1 MACACKQKVNQK
13 YLTDEEKLQL
23 ELNKMRGLE
32 KIGNVIGQF
41 FFGILITVVMIIGI
55 IPIVGYVAISA
66 CTGKDMQFRI
76 PNFYKWFNKK

>member
-1 MACACKQKVNQK
+1 MACACKQKVNKK

-23 ELNKMRGLE
+23 ELKKMNGIE

-41 FFGILITVVMIIGI
+41 FFGIIVTLVVIIGV
-55 IPIVGYVAISA
+55 IPIICYVAISS
-66 CTGKDMQFRI
+66 CTGRDMKFRI